1 MAFSLNHALH
11 YIYAMPVK
19 TSLKE
24 NILIALQSIAGNRL
38 RTSLTS
44 LIIAIGI
51 MALVGILTAIEGIKQ
66 FTNDAFSSLG
76 ANSFTIQNRGSG
88 ISFGNGGHRKI
99 YPSIRYDQAER
110 FKNTYKLP
118 VLISINLQVSGT
130 ATAKYGSQKT
140 NPNITLSGGNENYI
154 ATNGY
159 KLAYGR
165 NFSAS
170 ELEHGANVVII
181 GDEIRDKLFKK
192 EDPINKSIFVG
203 NNRFNII
210 GVFASKGSSAGL
222 GGDRFCLIPIFKSK
236 QIATISNPSFS
247 ITIMTNNP
255 DALDASIGEATS
267 LFRNI
272 RGLNIASAD
281 NFEITRSDSIQQQL
295 AGQLAGITI
304 AGFAIGII
312 TLIGAAIGLMNIML
326 VSVTERTRE
335 IGIRKAIGATPAV
348 IRKQFLIEAIVI
360 CLIGGV
366 GGIILGMGA
375 GNLIAVQISGTF
387 IVPWLWLFAAIV
399 LCTLIGLL
407 SGFYPAKKASKLDP
421 VEALRYE

>member
-1 MAFSLNHALH
+1 
-11 YIYAMPVK
+11 MPVK

-24 NILIALQSIAGNRL
+24 NIAIALQSIGGNRL
-38 RTSLTS
+38 RTSLTA

-51 MALVGILTAIEGIKQ
+51 MALVGILTAIGGIKQ

-76 ANSFTIQNRGSG
+76 ANSFTIQNRGG
-88 ISFGNGGHRKI
+88 RLNFGNGGHRKV
-99 YPSIRYDQAER
+99 YPSINFEQAQR
-110 FKNTYKLP
+110 FKDTYKLP
-118 VLISINLQVSGT
+118 AIIAINLQVSGT
-130 ATAKYGSQKT
+130 AVAKYGSEKT
-140 NPNITLSGGNENYI
+140 NPNITLTGSNENYL

-159 KLAYGR
+159 KLSFGR

-181 GDEIRDKLFKK
+181 GEELREKLFKK
-192 EDPINKSIFVG
+192 EDAINKAILVG
-203 NNRFNII
+203 NNQYHVI
-210 GVFASKGSSAGL
+210 GVLASKGSASVG
-222 GGDRFCLIPIFKSK
+222 GGDRFCLIPIFKAK
-236 QIATISNPSFS
+236 QIAATSNPSFS
-247 ITIMTNNP
+247 ITVMVGSAG
-255 DALDASIGEATS
+255 ALEASIGEATS
-267 LFRNI
+267 LFRNVRDLRI
-272 RGLNIASAD
+272 GADD
-281 NFEITRSDSIQQQL
+281 NFEITRSDEIQKQL
-295 AGQLAGITI
+295 AGNLAGITW
-304 AGFAIGII
+304 AGFGIGII

-366 GGIILGMGA
+366 AGIILGMLI
-375 GNLIAVQISGTF
+375 GNLVAVNISGTF
-387 IVPWLWLFAAIV
+387 IVPWLWLLAAIT
-399 LCTLIGLL
+399 LCTLIGLI